1 MLMWY
6 YNVKNIFSPKNGV
19 KIVKQKNKSEIEY
32 ICPKCKAR
40 EMIPTNI
47 VEMLDAADQIG
58 VDISIPPRFDCQRC
72 NGKMVPIYYIGV
84 KGRIYEYKEK

>member
-32 ICPKCKAR
+32 ICPKCKAK

-58 VDISIPPRFDCQRC
+58 VDISIPPRFDCQPASANHVINYVACSRC
-72 NGKMVPIYYIGV
+72 
-84 KGRIYEYKEK
+84 